1 MKQPNYTEQAKA
13 LAQLVERNKP
23 NTDQITR
30 FDRLDRIL
38 IHPIFGILIFG
49 SIMFVIFTISQ
60 VFVGPTISDLMV
72 VAMDVVAQWIAL
84 LLVTLN
90 TSDFLSALVLEGM
103 IGGLSA
109 VMGFLPLIMV
119 LFFLLQLLEDS
130 GYMARVALL
139 MDRYFKKIGLAGRS
153 IIPMYVG
160 TACSIPAVMAART
173 IKNDRQRMLTV
184 MLTPFVP
191 CGAKLPVI
199 ALFVSVFFTRHV
211 YLTALIYILAIGVIF
226 ISGLL
231 IKVILGVTVADD
243 SSQYL
248 IIELPRYKR
257 PSLKQAFSVMI
268 EQAWD
273 FTRKAA
279 TLIVLMNTIVWMLS
293 HFNFALQLVDTP
305 AESMLY
311 SISLPFA
318 WLMIP
323 LGFGV
328 WGLAA
333 AAIAGFVAKEE
344 IIGALAI
351 IFVFSINDDFSISSI
366 DATRTALTSVAGL
379 SSVSAFS
386 YMAFNLFTPPCFA
399 AIGAMHAELKSRTWT
414 SFAVLF
420 QLMVGYV
427 LAMWIYQLGTL
438 LIYRQVGEG
447 FAVSVGLSLVLLI
460 AFLSFK
466 HYRAARLTHG

>member
-1 MKQPNYTEQAKA
+1 MNQTNYSEQAKA
-13 LAQLVERNKP
+13 LAQLVESKKP
-23 NTDQITR
+23 NADQITR
-30 FDRLDRIL
+30 LDHLDRIL
-38 IHPIFGILIFG
+38 AHPILGIVIFAA
-49 SIMFVIFTISQ
+49 IMFVIFTISQ

-72 VAMDVVAQWIAL
+72 LGMDYLAQAIAQFLVA
-84 LLVTLN
+84 LN

-103 IGGLSA
+103 IGGLGA

-130 GYMARVALL
+130 GYMARVALM

-199 ALFVSVFFTRHV
+199 ALFVSVFFTQHV

-231 IKVILGVTVADD
+231 IKYLLDAKIADD
-243 SSQYL
+243 GSQYM
-248 IIELPRYKR
+248 IIELPQYKL
-257 PSLKQAFSVMI
+257 PSLKLAFHVML

-279 TLIVLMNTIVWMLS
+279 TLIVLMNTIVWMMS
-293 HFNFALQLVDTP
+293 HFDFGLNMVDNP
-305 AESMLY
+305 AQSMLY
-311 SISLPFA
+311 SVSLPFA

-351 IFVFSINDDFSISSI
+351 IFVFSIHDDFSISSI

-379 SSVSAFS
+379 TSVSAFS
-386 YMAFNLFTPPCFA
+386 FMAFNLFTPPCFA
-399 AIGAMHAELKSRTWT
+399 AIGAMHAELKSRKWT
-414 SFAVLF
+414 SFAVIF
-420 QLMVGYV
+420 QLIVGYV
-427 LAMWIYQLGTL
+427 MAMWIYQIGTL
-438 LIYRQVGEG
+438 LVYRTVGEG
-447 FAVSVGLSLVLLI
+447 FVVSIILSVMLIIGVI
-460 AFLSFK
+460 AFKQRNTLEVS
-466 HYRAARLTHG
+466 HG